1 MRPLAKHRGPLSMS
15 SDTARY
21 SRVSLAALAL
31 IAALGIAMLRVTT
44 LSNVG
49 GVRLSASWAL
59 IDFQST
65 IYYPVHAFTDGA
77 NPYDHAAYRAR
88 YPEAGTFPPFLPSTL
103 LIHLPFG
110 VMTLALAR
118 MAYVGFTVGLIVL
131 LGRAVV
137 RANGVT
143 SWTSALVA
151 AALVTLSRPG
161 QWNLLLGQVTL
172 QAVLLSWVA
181 LHFAQR
187 TPWLS
192 GLALGAAAFKPTFAL
207 PIAVLMLARGH
218 VKAVGAGVVAA
229 LALNLPVAAILEHRA
244 RAVQLLTQNP
254 KAPYNSWAGSSDSA
268 PYASFYRLDLIAL
281 FGRIAGRPLSH
292 GEEAVIMILVLSV
305 AALLIRRMR
314 GSEPTPGHQ
323 TLSEAIICVATLLC
337 VHHLDYDLLLL
348 AFPVAALVYRR
359 MPGLLENA
367 AVRRGMLWLFALMA
381 ANYVSTQSVLDRLA
395 PDAPVWFALAS
406 ANSLALVLIFAIYG
420 LTVLRLPSA
429 RRTGSGGD
437 VASESYLDVVAHPS

>member
-1 MRPLAKHRGPLSMS
+1 MS
-15 SDTARY
+15 SGTARY

-31 IAALGIAMLRVTT
+31 VAALGLAMLRVTT
-44 LSNVG
+44 LSSMG

-59 IDFQST
+59 IDFRST
-65 IYYPVHAFTDGA
+65 IYYPVRAFTEGG
-77 NPYDHAAYRAR
+77 NPYDAAPYRAR
-88 YPEAGTFPPFLPSTL
+88 YPEAETFPPFLPSTL

-110 VMTLALAR
+110 VMPLALAE
-118 MAYVGFTVGLIVL
+118 MAYVVFSVGLIVL
-131 LGRAVV
+131 LGRAAV

-143 SWTSALVA
+143 SWTAALVA

-172 QAVLLSWVA
+172 QAVLLSWAA

-207 PIAVLMLARGH
+207 PIAVLMLARGN
-218 VKAVGAGVVAA
+218 VKAVGAGVVSA

-244 RAVQLLTQNP
+244 GAVQLLTQNP
-254 KAPYNSWAGSSDSA
+254 KAPYYSWAGSSDSA
-268 PYASFYRLDLIAL
+268 PYASFYRIDLIAL
-281 FGRIAGRPLSH
+281 FGRIAGQPFSH

-314 GSEPTPGHQ
+314 ASEATPGHQ
-323 TLSEAIICVATLLC
+323 TLSDAIICIATLLC

-348 AFPVAALVYRR
+348 AFPLAALVYRR
-359 MPGLLENA
+359 VPGLLANA

-381 ANYVSTQSVLDRLA
+381 ANYVSTQSVLDRLD
-395 PDAPVWFALAS
+395 PGAPVWFAMAS
-406 ANSLALVLIFAIYG
+406 ANSLALLLIFGMYG

-429 RRTGSGGD
+429 RVVPAPEDTARAEDPWSRARPEPVRARDGG
-437 VASESYLDVVAHPS
+437 